1 MTESEKVAYLKRRQG
16 ILEVLES
23 LLGSWDLADGLIAL
37 IGSEF
42 VTLESIDGVEKILR
56 DSIKSVKDIQLQEK
70 LRESADKIHDLRAM
84 EMKEL
89 SNEKNQAEQ
98 MIFKNFI

>member
-1 MTESEKVAYLKRRQG
+1 MTESEKVAYLNRRQG

-23 LLGSWDLADGLIAL
+23 LSGSWDLADGLIAL
-37 IGSEF
+37 VGSEF
-42 VTLESIDGVEKILR
+42 VTLEAIDGIEKILR

-89 SNEKNQAEQ
+89 NNEKNQAEQ
-98 MIFKNFI
+98 MILKNFI